1 MSKVPVYKDG
11 KVVARVEYNSKL
23 DFWDGRNMTSGS
35 VGRHLGYT
43 KLAKTG
49 EYVLI
54 HGTQWDGEHDSA
66 EVITAKDL
74 LEVAARTNNL
84 DAVLAAYPELKEM
97 VESDEAAPVPV
108 EEIEADV
115 VAFGNGAHITLPKD
129 LIGKRVRYRVVV
141 D

>member
-11 KVVARVEYNSKL
+11 KVIARVEYNSKL

-43 KLAKTG
+43 KLAKSG

-66 EVITAKDL
+66 EIISAKDL
-74 LEVAARTNNL
+74 LEAAARTNNL

-97 VESDEAAPVPV
+97 VEGEEVAPAPA
-108 EEIEADV
+108 EEIEVQV
-115 VAFGNGAHITLPKD
+115 VGFGNGAHITLPKD
-129 LIGKRVRYRVVV
+129 LIGQRIRYKVVKE
-141 D
+141 